1 MQKHL
6 LILTKLRIIGSRKNY
21 DVNFNP
27 GLNIILGD
35 SDTGKSSIL
44 ELINY
49 CFGASS
55 INLCDELE
63 ATGKFCLL
71 ELRLGSDIFT
81 IKRDLLNN
89 KLWIYVYNYTIDSI
103 STNHTPYLLSTS
115 SQKIAPDGLLSDF
128 MLSRLDLPIINIK
141 QAPTKDD
148 STMARLSFRDIF
160 KYLYLDQDDIGS
172 KGILDQKNF
181 VIALKNRQVFK
192 YIFDFLDEEISEL
205 QENIAET
212 TTNRNA
218 FSQRLRII
226 TEFLAEANFE
236 NSKQITASISI
247 LQEKLDASQSAIDD
261 ISKKMHSDTEAVS
274 EARKTLFTL
283 RNTENSS
290 RILLLDTQKNIERYV
305 RLKNDYLQDLDKLV
319 TAKKLAQA
327 IPDLTAPTKC
337 PICSNILSK
346 PILESY
352 FHNQDV
358 EMISFETKS
367 LKQKIREISS
377 ILDSERLKQ
386 QDLEVQLENLKD
398 SIREIS
404 IFFDEQTKDMISPYI
419 EERDAL
425 ISLAAKIQEEIK
437 HKNDLLK
444 ISNQKTMIIDQ
455 IEICNASLDSLQKK
469 LEELIS
475 KAPSEEDILGTLSN
489 YLRHY
494 LDYISISN
502 RTGIHISSK
511 TYLPIIRGRD
521 YVNLTSGGLRTI
533 ASVGYFLSIF
543 NYSLNENISIP
554 SFLMLDSIGK
564 YLSKTTKQKYMDETD
579 DREDKKENIS
589 DPKKYEN
596 MYKYL
601 LALIGIATRNGK
613 ESQIIIVDNDLPLT
627 IESELSDHII
637 IEFHPDSDGR
647 HPVGLIDDAPLIDYS
662 QS

>member
-21 DVNFNP
+21 DVNFST

-89 KLWIYVYNYTIDSI
+89 KLWISIYNCTIDSI
-103 STNHTPYLLSTS
+103 TTNHTPYLLSTS
-115 SQKIAPDGLLSDF
+115 VQKIAPDGLLSDF

-172 KGILDQKNF
+172 KGLLDQKNF

-205 QENIAET
+205 QGNIAET
-212 TTNRNA
+212 TTARNA

-236 NSKQITASISI
+236 NSKQITSGMSI
-247 LQEKLDASQSAIDD
+247 LQEKLEASQSAIDD
-261 ISKKMHSDTEAVS
+261 ISKKMHSNTEAVS
-274 EARKTLFTL
+274 DARKTLFTL
-283 RNTENSS
+283 RNTENSL
-290 RILLLDTQKNIERYV
+290 RMLLQNTQKNIERYV
-305 RLKNDYLQDLDKLV
+305 RLKNDYFQDLDKLV
-319 TAKKLAQA
+319 TAKKLVQA

-352 FHNQDV
+352 FHNHDV
-358 EMISFETKS
+358 EIISFETKS

-386 QDLEVQLENLKD
+386 QDFEVQLETHKQ

-404 IFFDEQTKDMISPYI
+404 VFFDEQTKNMISPYI

-425 ISLAAKIQEEIK
+425 ISLTAKIQEEIR
-437 HKNDLLK
+437 HKNDFLK
-444 ISNQKTMIIDQ
+444 ISNKKTMIIDQ
-455 IEICNASLDSLQKK
+455 IETCNASLASLQKK

-475 KAPSEEDILGTLSN
+475 KAPSEEEILGTLSN
-489 YLRHY
+489 YLRRY
-494 LDYISISN
+494 LDFISISN

-533 ASVGYFLSIF
+533 VSVGYFLSIF
-543 NYSLNENISIP
+543 NYSLDKNVSIP

-564 YLSKTTKQKYMDETD
+564 YLSKTTKRKYMDETD
-579 DREDKKENIS
+579 AREDKKENIS
-589 DPKKYEN
+589 DPKKYEH

-601 LALIGIATRNGK
+601 LALIDIATRNGK

-637 IEFHPDSDGR
+637 IEFHPDSDGS
-647 HPVGLIDDAPLIDYS
+647 HPVGLIDDAPPIDYS
-662 QS
+662 